1 MRSPLRLVALTAGLA
16 LAASLLPVDAAA
28 QGRRGGR
35 APAVRSA
42 RPVHV
47 RPTVRPRVSVR
58 PYRYSYSRY
67 YRPYYGYSFYRS
79 YPYWW
84 GGYGWAP
91 YGYWSPYWGSY
102 GWGYPGY
109 WGGFGYYRHYDY
121 NDRLGAARLQ
131 VTPRETEVFVDGY
144 FAGVVDDFDGFSQR
158 LRLEP
163 GEHEVTLFLDGHRPL
178 TRKMRFTVG
187 QTFKIQ
193 HEMEP
198 IAPGD
203 PAPERPIPV
212 ARPAAP
218 ARRPAVGPGRGYG
231 RPGLPAPRRDRDDP
245 ADAEPIERPEDGPIV
260 EPGPPPPRGER
271 RLPTPS
277 DERGGLSGTLAIRV
291 EPDDAEVLVDGESW
305 ARSGDERLNIALAPG
320 IHRLEVRKAGHE
332 TYVGLVRIRP
342 GVATT
347 LNVALASNDDK

>member
-1 MRSPLRLVALTAGLA
+1 VH
-16 LAASLLPVDAAA
+16 
-28 QGRRGGR
+28 
-35 APAVRSA
+35 A
-42 RPVHV
+42 RPV
-47 RPTVRPRVSVR
+47 VRPRVVVR
-58 PYRYSYSRY
+58 PYRYSY
-67 YRPYYGYSFYRS
+67 RPYYRYGFYRT

-84 GGYGWAP
+84 GAYGWAP
-91 YGYWSPYWGSY
+91 YGYWGGYY
-102 GWGYPGY
+102 GWGYPY
-109 WGGFGYYRHYDY
+109 WGGYYRHYDP

-163 GEHEVTLFLDGHRPL
+163 GEHEITLFLEGHRPL

-198 IAPGD
+198 IAAGD
-203 PAPERPIPV
+203 PPPQRPVPV
-212 ARPAAP
+212 ARPAAAPQAP
-218 ARRPAVGPGRGYG
+218 AARPGRGYG
-231 RPGLPAPRRDRDDP
+231 RPGMRAPRPGEP
-245 ADAEPIERPEDGPIV
+245 ADAEPVERPGDDEPIV
-260 EPGPPPPRGER
+260 EPEPPRGGER
-271 RLPTPS
+271 RLPPR

-305 ARSGDERLNIALAPG
+305 ARSGAERLNIALAPG

-342 GVATT
+342 GVTTT
-347 LNVALASNDDK
+347 LNVALAAADAR